1 MAGQIAYFVT
11 LTVSAA
17 GLLAV
22 GAPGWAIAVGAIYAA
37 PLATIA
43 AVYAALKVGR

>member
-11 LTVSAA
+11 LALSAA
-17 GLLAV
+17 GLLAL

-43 AVYAALKVGR
+43 AVYAVLKMGR